1 MVYVQYHAQY
11 HVCHYSSLLS
21 LPRSTSVA
29 AAHLCSLKSGVLELS
44 RNVFT
49 ALGVVLGE
57 LQ

>member
-1 MVYVQYHAQY
+1 MYTHAQRT
-11 HVCHYSSLLS
+11 VPRPCHYSSLLS

-44 RNVFT
+44 QNVYT
-49 ALGVVLGE
+49 TLEVVLGE